1 MKSFAAGWMKKKIV
15 WITNVIQFIFCLKY
29 SCLSNRVIIILKCN
43 DEKCSSSVFGFPTF
57 RRPFKNNCIDE
68 KKKTANYFHHNWMK
82 LLLELYKKKY
92 CRRTLYFSENNV
104 WKKYRLQRTTSIKI
118 PNKFGNLIEFLRSKS
133 LDTIPIYGKD
143 KVVKLCM
150 ECDISVKYIVML
162 PRMQCLCQITS
173 LVSECNAISFSFGQ
187 ELNIQTVKSYNWM

>member
-1 MKSFAAGWMKKKIV
+1 MMRNVLRVSLDFQHFAAHSKIIALMKKKKLQ
-15 WITNVIQFIFCLKY
+15 TIFTIIEWNYYL
-29 SCLSNRVIIILKCN
+29 SCI
-43 DEKCSSSVFGFPTF
+43 
-57 RRPFKNNCIDE
+57 
-68 KKKTANYFHHNWMK
+68 KKI
-82 LLLELYKKKY
+82 Y

-104 WKKYRLQRTTSIKI
+104 WKKYRLQRTTSITI
-118 PNKFGNLIEFLRSKS
+118 LNKFGNLIEFLRSKS

-150 ECDISVKYIVML
+150 DISVKYIVML